1 MKIKTQLVYGSLTL
15 VIGSVVVVGMV
26 ANYIAKEKSSEIIN
40 DLTQSKLLSTLELKK
55 KHIESY
61 LTDLRG
67 QVKLMAIDQNTESA
81 NYHFLA
87 SIDDMKKS
95 SSIKEKQKKELVQYY
110 EKEYLEKYNKLNT
123 KSGVPSKDYFK
134 NFDTNTWLQQYH
146 YIFANPNP
154 IGEKHNM
161 ESPLNEFSS
170 FSAAHGGYQRV
181 FLEYADKLGYG
192 DIYLIGADGRVN
204 YSLKKGFELGTSVID
219 GPYANSGLGRAFRA
233 ALKLKKGEIF
243 VEDFNAYAPL
253 FGAPAAFISSPMTK
267 FRKIRGVLVVQLPI
281 DVIDSIMTNDR
292 EWEKV
297 GLGKTGEAYLV
308 GPDYTLRNTSR
319 LKAEKPEV
327 YIEKISAFNN
337 ASTQPID
344 EIIASGSNIGLQKV
358 VTESTEAALRGDSGF
373 KIINQFDG
381 RKVLSAYSPI
391 NVQDFNWAIIS
402 EIDYNEAFASTKQLS
417 ASINYYLML
426 LTIGVICVSVVF
438 ILFLAQLIFK
448 PINTITQKMH
458 EIAEGN
464 GSLASRLD
472 DNGDNEISH
481 FAGGFNLFVSKLAH
495 IVDRTASTSE
505 SLIQQSGQL
514 ITLSQQGKEKSL
526 IQKTKIDDIIGSIDK
541 ISHSIGLNAEH
552 ATSTSRVAVTANEKA
567 QAGKAATS
575 ESIAAIQSVATEVN
589 NTAEALKTLEED
601 SNNVSEVLS
610 VIDSISNQTN
620 LLALNAAI
628 EAARAGENGR
638 GFAVV
643 ADEVRSLSHKIQK
656 ETHSIYE
663 TIDKLQQG
671 TIEAVEV
678 MQQSI
683 EKTNS
688 GVELSTDAG
697 TILDIVVDSSKEITK
712 MNEEI
717 ATTTQHQNDIIHTI
731 ESHIESTAAIT
742 HQATQSSIEI
752 DQIGNKISLLA
763 NELQQLVG
771 QFSSHEAKAEK

>member
-1 MKIKTQLVYGSLTL
+1 
-15 VIGSVVVVGMV
+15 
-26 ANYIAKEKSSEIIN
+26 
-40 DLTQSKLLSTLELKK
+40 
-55 KHIESY
+55 
-61 LTDLRG
+61 
-67 QVKLMAIDQNTESA
+67 MAIDQNTESA

-87 SIDDMKKS
+87 SIDDMQKS
-95 SSIKEKQKKELVQYY
+95 SSITDKQKQELVEYY

-123 KSGVPSKDYFK
+123 KSGVSSDIYFK
-134 NFDTNTWLQQYH
+134 DFDTNTWLQQYH
-146 YIFANPNP
+146 YIFANPHP
-154 IGEKHNM
+154 VGEKHNM
-161 ESPLNEFSS
+161 EAPLNEFSS
-170 FSAAHGGYQRV
+170 FSNPHGGYHRV

-204 YSLKKGFELGTSVID
+204 YSLKKGFELGTSVVD

-253 FGAPAAFISSPMTK
+253 FGSPAAFISTPMVK
-267 FRKIRGVLVVQLPI
+267 FRKVRGVLVVQLPI
-281 DVIDSIMTNDR
+281 DIIDSIMTNDR

-308 GPDYTLRNTSR
+308 GPDYTLRNISR
-319 LKAEKPEV
+319 LKAENPEL
-327 YIEKISAFNN
+327 YIQKITEFNDV
-337 ASTQPID
+337 SPQPID
-344 EIIASGSNIGLQKV
+344 EIVASSSNIGLQKV
-358 VTESTEAALRGDSGF
+358 VTKSTEAALSGNSGF
-373 KIINQFDG
+373 GVIEQFDG
-381 RKVLSAYSPI
+381 RQVISAYSPI
-391 NVQDFNWAIIS
+391 NVEDFNWAIVS
-402 EIDYNEAFASTKQLS
+402 EIDYDEAFESTEQLS
-417 ASINYYLML
+417 NSINYYLVL
-426 LTIGVICVSVVF
+426 LTIAVICVSVVF

-448 PINTITQKMH
+448 PINTITEKMH
-458 EIAEGN
+458 EIADGN

-472 DNGDNEISH
+472 ESGDNEISH
-481 FAGGFNLFVSKLAH
+481 FANGFNSFVSKLAH
-495 IVDRTASTSE
+495 IVDRTAATSE
-505 SLIQQSGQL
+505 SLIEQSDQL
-514 ITLSQQGKEKSL
+514 ITLSQQGKDKSL
-526 IQKTKIDDIIGSIDK
+526 VQKNKIDDIIGSIDK
-541 ISHSIGLNAEH
+541 ISHSIGINAEH
-552 ATSTSRVAVTANEKA
+552 ATSTSNVAVTANEKA

-575 ESIAAIQSVATEVN
+575 EAIVAIQSVAKEVN

-663 TIDKLQQG
+663 TINKLQEG
-671 TIEAVEV
+671 TMEAVEV

-683 EKTNS
+683 EKTNT

-697 TILDIVVDSSKEITK
+697 KILDMVVDSSRQITE

-717 ATTTQHQNDIIHTI
+717 ATTTQDQNDVINII
-731 ESHIESTAAIT
+731 ESDIESTAAIT
-742 HQATQSSIEI
+742 NQATQSSIEI
-752 DQIGNKISLLA
+752 DKIGNQISLLA

-771 QFSSHEAKAEK
+771 QFSSDDNESQDHDDLSDVS